1 MRAASPRHPGRRIGP
16 TMTQAKKSRN
26 TGPLLIIAAPGLV
39 YLLINNYIPMF
50 GIAIAFKN
58 VDFGKGILKSD
69 WSGLKNFE
77 FLFKTSD
84 AYIMIRNTLLYNVAF
99 IALGTICAILIA
111 VLIYEVVASFC
122 SKIFQAGLI
131 LPNLVSM
138 VVVSYIVY
146 AFLNTETGFINT
158 SILKPRGINPINWYA
173 EGKYWPF
180 ILVIVQIWKTAGY
193 SSIIYI
199 ATIAGIDQSMYEAAR
214 IDGAGKLRQVFSI
227 TLPQLKPTIAIM
239 VLFAVGRIFSSDF
252 GLFYQVPMN
261 SGSLYGATQTIDTYV
276 YRALMQLG
284 DIGMSSAAGVFQS
297 LVGFVLVLGANY
309 LVRRV
314 DSESALF

>member
-1 MRAASPRHPGRRIGP
+1 
-16 TMTQAKKSRN
+16 
-26 TGPLLIIAAPGLV
+26 
-39 YLLINNYIPMF
+39 LLINNYIPMF
-50 GIAIAFKN
+50 GIVIAFKN
-58 VDFGKGILKSD
+58 VDFGKGILRSD

-99 IALGTICAILIA
+99 IALGTICAILVA
-111 VLIYEVVASFC
+111 VLIYEVVASFS

-146 AFLNTETGFINT
+146 AFLNTETGFINS
-158 SILKPRGINPINWYA
+158 SILKPRGISPVNWYA
-173 EGKYWPF
+173 EGKHWPF

-199 ATIAGIDQSMYEAAR
+199 ATIAGIDPSMYEAAR
-214 IDGAGKLRQVFSI
+214 IDGAGKLRQIFSI
-227 TLPQLKPTIAIM
+227 TLPQLRPTIAIM

-261 SGSLYGATQTIDTYV
+261 SGALYGATQTIDTYV

-284 DIGMSSAAGVFQS
+284 DLGMSSAAGVFQS
-297 LVGFVLVLGANY
+297 LVGFALVLGANY